1 MRDLKN
7 FNFYFFMTFEAKD
20 ILSIHEKLLGSHRI
34 ESGYRNKGTVYS
46 IFEKTRLQLWVRVIS
61 YCH

>member
-1 MRDLKN
+1 
-7 FNFYFFMTFEAKD
+7 MTFEAKD